1 MQFYAPDI
9 QKPGRKEEEK
19 DGGRKMEGWKEGGR
33 EGKKKRKEKKGRKGI
48 FFLFFSKSSRKI
60 TLPKSDEISL
70 VSVPVVNARN
80 LAVEE
85 YLLIS

>member
-33 EGKKKRKEKKGRKGI
+33 EGKKKRRMKIFMHDFFASSVFFGVFLSLGAYFVGLCIRKKQVLHSFIR
-48 FFLFFSKSSRKI
+48 F
-60 TLPKSDEISL
+60 
-70 VSVPVVNARN
+70 
-80 LAVEE
+80 
-85 YLLIS
+85 